1 LAGIEDLALEIW
13 IVLALA
19 VAAVILLAVARLRRK
34 RHTAQPAERN
44 VYPLW

>member
-1 LAGIEDLALEIW
+1 LALEFW

-19 VAAVILLAVARLRRK
+19 VAAILLAAVARLRRK
-34 RHTAQPAERN
+34 RHAPEPKAERN